1 MERVHD
7 TPGGE
12 REGKTETERERGGRG
27 TEKRWKW
34 KRGADRAKT
43 ISQAL

>member
-12 REGKTETERERGGRG
+12 RDRQNQKERGGRG

-34 KRGADRAKT
+34 KRGAGRAKT

>member
-1 MERVHD
+1 MWRGFTTLQV
-7 TPGGE
+7 GRE
-12 REGKTETERERGGRG
+12 RETAKERGGRE

-34 KRGADRAKT
+34 KRGAGRAKT

>member
-12 REGKTETERERGGRG
+12 RAREKERGGRETG
-27 TEKRWKW
+27 KRWKQ
-34 KRGADRAKT
+34 KRGAGRAKT

>member
-12 REGKTETERERGGRG
+12 RERETATEEEMGGRE

-34 KRGADRAKT
+34 KRGAGRAKT

>member
-12 REGKTETERERGGRG
+12 REPETEKERGGR
-27 TEKRWKW
+27 EKRWKW
-34 KRGADRAKT
+34 KRGAGRAKT